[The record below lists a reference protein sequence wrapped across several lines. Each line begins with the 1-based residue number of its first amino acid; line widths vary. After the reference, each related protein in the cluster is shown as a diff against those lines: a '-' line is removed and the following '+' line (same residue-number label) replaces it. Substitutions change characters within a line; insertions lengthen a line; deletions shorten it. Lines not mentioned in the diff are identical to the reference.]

1 MSNVRDNLK
10 VCMFSAEVRPYATD
24 GGLADVLAA
33 LPAALADN
41 GVDVRVVSPLH
52 RQVRRIA
59 EVVKVM
65 DLPPVQ
71 MGLQQFEASLYCDRR
86 QNPPRN
92 FFIENQEFFDR
103 PGVYNDPSTGDG
115 YPDNFERFNFFMLAA
130 LDAIRHSGW
139 KPDILHCH
147 DSQTGLIPAYLK
159 LSRIHDPFYR
169 GMATVFT
176 IHNLAYQTLVDQV
189 KFQLTGLPPDLFY
202 PMGPFEFYGQLNV
215 MKAAICYA
223 DLLTTVSPQYA
234 REIQTPELGYGLD
247 NVLRTRKSDLFG
259 ILNGIDTR
267 EWNPANDPNIS
278 APFTADDLTGK
289 RVNKEQLQDACGF
302 AVRDVPL
309 IGMIS
314 RLVDQK
320 GIDIFLSARD
330 QITRMDCQWVIL
342 GTGMKKYQD
351 AMREFARDHP
361 DRFSVHLEYNN
372 QLAHRIEAGAD
383 MFLMPSRYEPCGLN
397 QIYSMRYG
405 TIPIVRHTGGLAD
418 TVRDFSNKNGDG
430 TGFKF
435 RDYSSTELV
444 KTLIRAAEVWRD
456 KDQWQR
462 LIRNA
467 MAEDFSWNRSA
478 REYLDLYVRI
488 TEHA

>member
-1 MSNVRDNLK
+1 ML
-10 VCMFSAEVRPYATD
+10 SAEVRPYATD

-33 LPAALADN
+33 LPAALVES
-41 GVDVRVVSPLH
+41 GVDVRVFSPMH
-52 RQVRRIA
+52 RQVRRLA
-59 EVVKVM
+59 DVVKVR

-71 MGLQQFEASLYCDRR
+71 MGLEAFDSALYCDRR
-86 QNPPRN
+86 QDPPRN
-92 FFIENQEFFDR
+92 FFIDNQKFFDR
-103 PGVYNDPSTGDG
+103 PGVYNDPASGEG

-130 LDAIRHSGW
+130 LDAIRYSGW
-139 KPDILHCH
+139 KPQILHCH

-159 LSRIHDPFYR
+159 LSRIKDPFYR

-176 IHNLAYQTLVDQV
+176 IHNLAYQGLVERP
-189 KFQLTGLPPDLFY
+189 KFRLTGLPEDLFY

-223 DLLTTVSPQYA
+223 DLLTTVSPGYA

-247 NVLRTRKSDLFG
+247 DVLRTRKAHLFG

-267 EWNPANDPNIS
+267 EWDPAKDPNIF
-278 APFTADDLTGK
+278 APYRSEDLTGK
-289 RVNKEQLQDACGF
+289 RINKEQLQDSCGF
-302 AVRDVPL
+302 AIRKVPL

-320 GIDIFLSARD
+320 GIDIFLAARKE
-330 QITRMDCQWVIL
+330 IARMDCQWVIL
-342 GTGMKKYQD
+342 GTGLKKYQD
-351 AMREFARDHP
+351 ALRELAQEHP
-361 DRFSVHLEYNN
+361 DRFFVHLEFNN

-418 TVRDFSNKNGDG
+418 TVRDVNNKDGNG

-435 RDYSSTELV
+435 HEYSSTELV
-444 KTLIRAAEVWRD
+444 KAINRACELWAD
-456 KDQWQR
+456 KEQWQR

-478 REYLDLYVRI
+478 REYLGLYSRVI
-488 TEHA
+488 EHP